1 MSDEIVKGNTCW
13 NRAAFTGEVADC
25 PCLTKHGYE
34 ELCIAGPYAGDCDA
48 EPVYLYPKAR
58 HAKTRAALAAADKVL
73 AEFELRVGRRS
84 ITFDE
89 IKAAREL
96 IRDAKGAEDAR

>member
-1 MSDEIVKGNTCW
+1 MKAYTCGARAIFVESPENCPLLKNGNCEDG
-13 NRAAFTGEVADC
+13 RA
-25 PCLTKHGYE
+25 
-34 ELCIAGPYAGDCDA
+34 CDA
-48 EPVYLYPKAR
+48 VEVVVTPKAD
-58 HAKTRAALAAADKVL
+58 HAKTQAALAAADKVL

-96 IRDAKGAEDAR
+96 IREAKGAEDAG